1 VSKIS
6 EERRE
11 IREMTLETAVE
22 ELAKSR
28 RNLFDLRLQQG
39 RGEVK
44 DVREFAKTKKRIARL
59 MYKIHTEVHLAPENE
74 AVESAADE
82 EELVVTDEVAEDDGA
97 ETEQEEPETADGEA
111 EEEEEH

>member
-1 VSKIS
+1 MSKVS

-44 DVREFAKTKKRIARL
+44 DVREFAKTKKRVARL
-59 MYKIHTEVHLAPENE
+59 MYKVHAETHFALDED
-74 AVESAADE
+74 AADDE
-82 EELVVTDEVAEDDGA
+82 DLSETDAAAEDTTAIADD
-97 ETEQEEPETADGEA
+97 ETTEDEE
-111 EEEEEH
+111 